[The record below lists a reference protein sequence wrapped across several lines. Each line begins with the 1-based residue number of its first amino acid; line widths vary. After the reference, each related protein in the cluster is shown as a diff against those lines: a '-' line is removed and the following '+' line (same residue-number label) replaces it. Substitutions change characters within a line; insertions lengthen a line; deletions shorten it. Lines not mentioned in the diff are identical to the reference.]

1 MVCEEENNYTEE
13 NEAAGND
20 LRAELL

>member
-13 NEAAGND
+13 NEGAGND